1 MIWMS
6 CWELIKTGLGVGG
19 FYFFFFFNYFM
30 KYKQHLDQ
38 KTCGIEETCRH

>member
-1 MIWMS
+1 
-6 CWELIKTGLGVGG
+6 
-19 FYFFFFFNYFM
+19 M

>member
-19 FYFFFFFNYFM
+19 FYFFFFF
-30 KYKQHLDQ
+30 L
-38 KTCGIEETCRH
+38 IIS